1 MADKDKYAVAEDEG
15 KEIMRI
21 ATEYFRQQTDGNE
34 EETNRMLNGLA
45 ALVQKDGIRL
55 VHLGNTLFLVMV
67 KGKRMVEVHTMAVD
81 ESVSSLAK
89 NFVMLV
95 QYLKGIGVRV
105 AYTYADDN
113 RYEMVAKR
121 SRLPFQKRQ
130 VTMPEDGKTYTAYYL
145 EF

>member
-21 ATEYFRQQTDGNE
+21 ATEYFRQQADGDE
-34 EETNRMLNGLA
+34 EEINRMLNGLA
-45 ALVQKDGIRL
+45 ALVKKDGIRM
-55 VHLGNTLFLVMV
+55 VHIGNTLYLIMV

-81 ESVSSLAK
+81 ETASSLAK

-95 QYLKGIGVRV
+95 NYLKGIGVRV
-105 AYTYADDN
+105 AYTYADDD
-113 RYEMVAKR
+113 RYELVAKR

-130 VTMPEDGKTYTAYYL
+130 VTAEDGKTYTAYYL
-145 EF
+145 EL

>member
-21 ATEYFRQQTDGNE
+21 ATEYFRQQTNGNE
-34 EETNRMLNGLA
+34 EETNRMLSGLA

>member
-21 ATEYFRQQTDGNE
+21 ATEYFREQTNGNE

-95 QYLKGIGVRV
+95 NYLKGIGVRV
-105 AYTYADDN
+105 AYTYADDD

-130 VTMPEDGKTYTAYYL
+130 VTLPEDGKVYTAYYL

>member
-1 MADKDKYAVAEDEG
+1 MADTKKYDVTEDEG

-21 ATEYFRQQTDGNE
+21 ATEYFRQQTGGNE

-45 ALVQKDGIRL
+45 NLVQKDGIRL
-55 VHLGNTLFLVMV
+55 VHIGNTLFLVLV
-67 KGKRMVEVHTMAVD
+67 KGKRIVEVHTMAVD
-81 ESVSSLAK
+81 ETSSSLAQ
-89 NFVMLV
+89 NFIALTK
-95 QYLKGIGVRV
+95 YLKGIGVRV
-105 AYTYADDN
+105 AYTYADDA

-145 EF
+145 EL

>member
-130 VTMPEDGKTYTAYYL
+130 VTLPEDGKTYTAYYL

>member
-1 MADKDKYAVAEDEG
+1 MADKDKYAVTEDEG

-21 ATEYFRQQTDGNE
+21 ATEYFRQQTGGNE

-95 QYLKGIGVRV
+95 NYLKGIGVRV

-130 VTMPEDGKTYTAYYL
+130 VTLPEDGKVYTAYYL

>member
-1 MADKDKYAVAEDEG
+1 MADTNQYDVTEDEG

-21 ATEYFRQQTDGNE
+21 ATEYFRQQTGGDE
-34 EETNRMLNGLA
+34 EQTNRMLNGLA
-45 ALVQKDGIRL
+45 NLVQQDGIRL
-55 VHLGNTLFLVMV
+55 VHLGNTLFLVLV

-81 ESVSSLAK
+81 ETPSSLAK
-89 NFVMLV
+89 NFVMLT

-105 AYTYADDN
+105 AYTYADDD

-130 VTMPEDGKTYTAYYL
+130 VTLPEDGKTYTAYYL
-145 EF
+145 EL

>member
-1 MADKDKYAVAEDEG
+1 
-15 KEIMRI
+15 
-21 ATEYFRQQTDGNE
+21 
-34 EETNRMLNGLA
+34 
-45 ALVQKDGIRL
+45 
-55 VHLGNTLFLVMV
+55 MV

-130 VTMPEDGKTYTAYYL
+130 VTLPEDGKTYTAYYL